1 MALVTEPSVQTLIQA
16 SGEYCSQIMS
26 RVPAQGEVPSGKLPP
41 ADISYTGE
49 KRACLEQEHFVV
61 FS

>member
-1 MALVTEPSVQTLIQA
+1 MTLVTEPSVQTLIQA

-49 KRACLEQEHFVV
+49 
-61 FS
+61 